1 MGGASVT
8 PPPLS
13 ETHKA
18 EVLLLQNQ
26 NTTRQRFVRDEHR
39 LEKMFAQ
46 ATKNFVDEVDK
57 KGELI
62 PVSSRN
68 HDIHL
73 LTVVVKHNRFWFWQK
88 PKYIPT
94 DFGLND
100 VLAGGNPI
108 KPDVT
113 EMDFLKYS
121 GTFSDLTKADVNAQ
135 LTVAGSRSVAG
146 RGFCQL
152 KSSFG
157 DLKKEEVEL
166 QKLLHDLKD
175 RFLDMSHVLI
185 RQTMKK
191 HKTVLGIVKERI
203 LTTTLSSVVEEEE
216 RSGQCGGSLS
226 LFGSLSKRVSL
237 KDNASLTKDSNVTIE
252 IPIST
257 TLAYSV
263 TELVVHQDGHFDLC
277 VTCDTDGGFEMDS
290 VADSGS
296 SENDLKQELECLE
309 DHFHLLSALPAS
321 KRSSLLQKISELMQ
335 SPLAIGALQNALDQ
349 MHGDQKPDLSESGL
363 MESQQKTIEAV
374 LDLLGKCDEA
384 ASVLSAFHLMTSALE
399 EMPCDCLTA
408 LRMSINL
415 QVLQTLELLVLCVSG
430 SRKTPL
436 SSLEL
441 EAGIYK
447 ETKHL
452 FESMNVFL
460 NNDGDVLCA
469 RVMPQSGNLP
479 LILCISIRGLASL
492 ASDAKSN

>member
-1 MGGASVT
+1 
-8 PPPLS
+8 
-13 ETHKA
+13 
-18 EVLLLQNQ
+18 
-26 NTTRQRFVRDEHR
+26 
-39 LEKMFAQ
+39 MFAL

-73 LTVVVKHNRFWFWQK
+73 LTVVVKHNRHWFWQK

-100 VLAGGNPI
+100 VLAGDNPI

-113 EMDFLKYS
+113 ETDFLNYS
-121 GTFSDLTKADVNAQ
+121 GTISDSKKAAVDAQ
-135 LTVAGSRSVAG
+135 LTSAGTRSIG
-146 RGFCQL
+146 GTECSTL

-157 DLKKEEVEL
+157 KLKKEEVEL
-166 QKLLHDLKD
+166 QKLLNDLKD
-175 RFLDMSHVLI
+175 RVLDMSHVLI

-203 LTTTLSSVVEEEE
+203 LTTMLSSVVEEEE

-226 LFGSLSKRVSL
+226 LFGSLSKKVSL

-252 IPIST
+252 IPIAT

-263 TELVVHQDGHFDLC
+263 SELVVHQGGQFVLC
-277 VTCDTDGGFEMDS
+277 VTSDTDGGFEIDS
-290 VADSGS
+290 VAGSES
-296 SENDLKQELECLE
+296 SERDLQKELESLE
-309 DHFHLLSALPAS
+309 NHFHTLSALPAP

-335 SPLAIGALQNALDQ
+335 TPLAVGALQNALDQ
-349 MHGDQKPDLSESGL
+349 VHGDQKPDLSESGL
-363 MESQQKTIEAV
+363 EESQRNAIEAV

-384 ASVLSAFHLMTSALE
+384 ASVLSAFHLITSALE
-399 EMPCDCLTA
+399 EMPCDCLA
-408 LRMSINL
+408 ILRTSIDL
-415 QVLQTLELLVLCVSG
+415 KVLQTLELLVQCVSG

-441 EAGIYK
+441 EADIYK

-452 FESMNVFL
+452 FESMNVSL
-460 NNDGDVLCA
+460 NNEDGLFAKVK
-469 RVMPQSGNLP
+469 PQAGHLP